1 MGIRRAKR
9 DRWIAGVCG
18 GIAHTYGYKPWVV
31 RLVFVLLALLLP
43 SVGLL
48 VDIAVYAL
56 LAFLLPESDQF

>member
-18 GIAHTYGYKPWVV
+18 GIAHTYGYKAWAV
-31 RLVFVLLALLLP
+31 RLIAILLALLLP
-43 SVGLL
+43 GVGLL

-56 LAFLLPESDQF
+56 LAFILPESDQF

>member
-31 RLVFVLLALLLP
+31 RLSSCSWRFSFPV
-43 SVGLL
+43 
-48 VDIAVYAL
+48 
-56 LAFLLPESDQF
+56 